1 MTAAFREN
9 LILERVFG
17 ATLARSSYPWLPPRR
32 VAIEGAQDETSAF
45 VSKVGAHVI
54 TAMSEAEMMSLMVG
68 ILVALV
74 ICDLLL
80 GYGATRGPRPESPPV

>member
-17 ATLARSSYPWLPPRR
+17 ATLARSSYPWPPHRR
-32 VAIEGAQDETSAF
+32 VAIEGAQDEASAF

-54 TAMSEAEMMSLMVG
+54 TAVSESTLRTIMVA
-68 ILVALV
+68 ILVALA

-80 GYGATRGPRPESPPV
+80 RNRLPSRSPPG